1 MKRKYI
7 IPVAAMVLFAGA
19 LVICRAINV
28 GGGSVP
34 QGLENPLVV
43 AMELQYPPFEMTDP
57 SGAPSGISVEI
68 AKGLADYLHRPL
80 KIENTAWT
88 GLIPSLQTGKADL
101 VISSM
106 GITEERRKVVD
117 FSIPYGQSGLALL
130 IHKSSKVSAFEDLN
144 HPSVSVAV
152 RSGTIGATIA
162 GEKLP
167 RAKVMYFE
175 DLAACV
181 LEVAQGKADAFIY
194 DSVTVYQNY
203 RKHPATTRI
212 NVTPVPGTG
221 SNWGMAIKKGNRELA
236 EQVNAYIA
244 FSLKE
249 KSFDAIARE
258 YLGGMVS
265 FFEKNNIPFY
275 FDVGEK

>member
-1 MKRKYI
+1 MKLLW
-7 IPVAAMVLFAGA
+7 IPFMLLFVF
-19 LVICRAINV
+19 LYV
-28 GGGSVP
+28 GCGNAP
-34 QGLENPLVV
+34 QGQERPLVV
-43 AMELQYPPFEMTDP
+43 AMELQFPPFEMTDP

-68 AKGLADYLHRPL
+68 AKGLADYLNRPL

-117 FSIPYGQSGLALL
+117 FSCSYGQSGLALL
-130 IHKSSKVSAFEDLN
+130 MHKSSKVSGFEDLN

-162 GEKLP
+162 REKLP
-167 RAKVMYFE
+167 RAKVSCFE
-175 DLAACV
+175 DVAACV
-181 LEVAQGKADAFIY
+181 LEVVQGKADAFIY
-194 DSVTVYQNY
+194 DSVTVYKNY
-203 RKHPATTRI
+203 SKHPATTRI
-212 NVTPVPGTG
+212 NVTPVPGAG
-221 SNWGMAIKKGNRELA
+221 SNWGMAIKKGNRELLD
-236 EQVNAYIA
+236 QVNGYIA
-244 FSLKE
+244 LSLKD
-249 KSFDAIARE
+249 KRFDAIARA
-258 YLGGMVS
+258 YLGEMVS